1 MDLIYTDSSGS
12 DEGVLKNYE
21 MDFDI
26 GDTEDFELK
35 LTISAERIA
44 PGSFVYAE
52 RSEIF
57 GVVDEQNV
65 DGRTIIYCG
74 RTIRGIMNKKI
85 VEPDLGQDYKTLN
98 GDLLDVLNEMSV
110 DFGIGS
116 IVKFAST
123 QSYRVKNY
131 KVDRYISFLATIEK
145 LLKNF
150 GLKMTYNYTGVFMLI
165 DIVPVIDYSD
175 NLEYD
180 SNNTIRYKIDQK
192 RQVNH
197 LICLGKGELAARQ
210 VIHLY
215 VDAKGNVSK
224 IQTMYGIDE
233 MTEVYDYSSAESIE
247 ELEKSGIKKL
257 QEYNSESIDID
268 VDAQTETVGDIVG
281 TYDPITGKTIKGTI
295 VSKVVKVKNNIVS
308 VEFKVG
314 EVE

>member
-26 GDTEDFELK
+26 GDTEDFELR
-35 LTISAERIA
+35 LPINAERIA

-57 GVVDEQNV
+57 GIVDEQNV
-65 DGRTIIYCG
+65 DGRTIAYCG
-74 RTIRGIMNKKI
+74 RTIRGIMNKKV
-85 VEPDLGQDYKTLN
+85 VEPDPGQDYKTLN
-98 GDLLDVLNEMSV
+98 GDLIDILNGMSA

-116 IVKFAST
+116 IVKFASAQRYT
-123 QSYRVKNY
+123 VKNY

-165 DIVPVIDYSD
+165 DIVPAIDYSD
-175 NLEYD
+175 NVEYD
-180 SNNTIRYKIDQK
+180 SNNTVRYKIDQK
-192 RQVNH
+192 RQANH

-215 VDAKGNVSK
+215 ADAEGNVSK
-224 IQTMYGIDE
+224 IQTMYGINE
-233 MTEVYDYSSAESIE
+233 MTEVYDYSSSESIE
-247 ELEKSGIKKL
+247 ELEKSGVQKL
-257 QEYNSESIDID
+257 QEYNSESVDIT
-268 VDAQTETVGDIVG
+268 VDAQMETVGDIVG
-281 TYDPITGKTIKGTI
+281 TYDSVTGKTIKGTI
-295 VSKVVKVKNNIVS
+295 VSKVIKVKNNAVS
-308 VEFKVG
+308 VECKVG
-314 EVE
+314 EAK